1 MAEQMALD
9 ASKKL
14 YYILIENSPI
24 IIASIFTS
32 LSFIYQNPTGIIYL
46 FLLVVMCMVR
56 NKIIDV
62 SPDIT
67 CKGSS
72 TNGSGFSAFVF
83 SFTFGYVFLP
93 MFILNDINL
102 PLLISY
108 IVYFLLDVGITINYC
123 STSLKIIGMDLL
135 VGSILGFGICSIMWY
150 VIPQLKS
157 LLFFNE
163 ISSSKEM
170 CTVKNK
176 KAFKCTV
183 AK

>member
-1 MAEQMALD
+1 MDNAA
-9 ASKKL
+9 KNL

-56 NKIIDV
+56 NKIVDTSV
-62 SPDIT
+62 DTT
-67 CKGSS
+67 CKKSS
-72 TNGSGFSAFVF
+72 TPTNFGSGFSAFVF

-108 IVYFLLDVGITINYC
+108 IVYFLLDVGITISYC
-123 STSLKIIGMDLL
+123 SGSLKIIGMDLL

-150 VIPQLKS
+150 AIPQLKS